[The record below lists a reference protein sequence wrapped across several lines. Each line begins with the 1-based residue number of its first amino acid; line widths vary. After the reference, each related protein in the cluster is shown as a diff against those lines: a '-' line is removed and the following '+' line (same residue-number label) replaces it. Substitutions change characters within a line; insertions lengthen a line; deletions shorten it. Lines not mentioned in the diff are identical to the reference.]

1 MSVPAHP
8 VSLPSVTES
17 QRRDR
22 ELQLAR
28 ALINGS
34 QDAIVGTSLTGV
46 IESWNPGAERLYGFS
61 ASEALGHHIQ
71 MLLLPQDHAAESRL
85 LNQVRSGQTVPT
97 YEATRRHKDGS
108 LVEVA
113 VTVSPIVDE
122 AGQVIGVSKIAHD
135 IGDRRAKAALVLARE
150 RAEQM
155 AATRA
160 AFLATMS
167 HELRTPMNAVLGFTD
182 LLLETPLTEL
192 QRGYL
197 GTVQSAARS
206 LLRLLNDI
214 LDVAR
219 LEKGTLR
226 LQEQVFDLHGLLRD
240 QLQGHA
246 AAADAKGLQLHTEV
260 LPGVPPLVRGDALRV
275 RQILDNLL
283 DNAVKFTA
291 AGQVGLRVSA
301 QDGQVCFEVSDTGP
315 GMSAEQL
322 ARLFEPFTQGDG
334 SLTRRHGGTGL
345 GTALC
350 ERLARLMGGEIG
362 VRSTPGQGSVFT
374 VRLPLRPPSDA
385 ADADKAAPA
394 NLADGQPL
402 VDEALAMDIW
412 GDMREVWVDGL
423 AMFVEHLPGHR
434 AHIQAAL
441 SGDDAGAA
449 VSPVH
454 ALRGSASTLGLQA
467 LSRVLGAMENALRLG
482 DMALARRC
490 GLALE
495 PLLVRTEQAVLPLL
509 APLPAAVA
517 EASSAPLR
525 VADALAA
532 IDVVMATLR
541 RGEAPLRPVELLKD
555 ALGAGVGQPSWQTA
569 ARALDHF
576 EFERAALALAEL
588 RAWVAEQPAGPG

>member
-8 VSLPSVTES
+8 VRLPPVSES
-17 QRRDR
+17 QQRER

-34 QDAIVGTSLTGV
+34 QDAIVCTSLDGL
-46 IESWNPGAERLYGFS
+46 IESWNPGAERLYGYS
-61 ASEALGHHIQ
+61 ASEAIGCHIQ

-85 LNQVRSGQTVPT
+85 LSQVRCGQTVPS
-97 YEATRRHKDGS
+97 YEASRRHKDGS

-122 AGQVIGVSKIAHD
+122 TGRVIGVSKIAHD
-135 IGDRRAKAALVLARE
+135 ISHRRAKAALVQARE

-182 LLLETPLTEL
+182 LLLETPLSEL

-197 GTVQSAARS
+197 GTVQGAARS

-219 LEKGTLR
+219 LEKGTLQ
-226 LQEQVFDLHGLLRD
+226 LQELAFDLHSLLRD

-246 AAADAKGLQLHTEV
+246 AAAAAKGLLVHTEV
-260 LPGVPPLVRGDALRV
+260 LPDVPQRVCGDALRV

-283 DNAVKFTA
+283 DNAIKFTTS
-291 AGQVGLRVSA
+291 GQVGLRVSV
-301 QDGQVCFEVSDTGP
+301 QGDRVCFEVSDTGP
-315 GMSAEQL
+315 GMSPEQM

-350 ERLARLMGGEIG
+350 KQLATLMGGEVG

-374 VRLPLRPPSDA
+374 VRLPLHPPVAGAAAGDA
-385 ADADKAAPA
+385 TQAG
-394 NLADGQPL
+394 LADGQPL

-412 GDMREVWVDGL
+412 GDMRDVWVDGL

-441 SGDDAGAA
+441 SSDDTGAA

-454 ALRGSASTLGLQA
+454 ALRGSAATLGLQA
-467 LSRVLGAMENALRLG
+467 LSQVLGAIEQALRLG

-490 GLALE
+490 GLVLE
-495 PLLVRTEQAVLPLL
+495 PLLERTERAVLPLL
-509 APLPAAVA
+509 SPQHITAP
-517 EASSAPLR
+517 EAHSAPLR
-525 VADALAA
+525 LADALAA

-541 RGEAPLRPVELLKD
+541 RGEAPLRPMELLKD

-588 RAWVAEQPAGPG
+588 RAWVAAQPAGQV